1 MLGEDHIEGRA
12 PDARGVADAE
22 PTAGVRVLRLPTGA
36 SAPPHQLP
44 PARAGRK
51 VGGTTIPGAGRPA
64 PLPLIRL
71 VAVLAV
77 LASLWYLGWRITNLT
92 SGALWLGVPLF
103 LCEIYSAMRL
113 WSLAF
118 VTWTIRPTTRP
129 EMELM
134 PSVDV
139 FVPTY
144 NEPEEVL
151 RATLTGCA
159 AIDYPNYRVWVLDDG
174 RRDWVRRLADRYGA
188 GYLNRPS
195 NEHAKAG
202 NINAALRRTDAEL
215 ILSLDADHVPQPQ
228 ILRALVGYFA
238 DPRMAMVQTPHEFY
252 NRDSIQHASRDHH
265 EQSFFF
271 HVVQPGRDV
280 HGAAFWCGSGA
291 LIRRTALE
299 GAGGLS
305 TATITEDFH
314 TSLVLHGAGW
324 KSRFHDEPLVYG
336 IAPHNLEQY
345 ILQRY
350 RWSAGNLAALRTP
363 HSPLRRNGL
372 GLRQRLCYLSGTVDQ
387 FAALMK
393 ALAILVVA
401 GTLVSGEL
409 PIHAHPSAFA
419 ERFVPWMAGSLVA
432 SKLLGR
438 GWFRLGFA
446 GRFESYGT
454 SANLRALI
462 ALVRPDARFQVT
474 PKDGTDPGGWG
485 WVRSNVEMLA
495 LAGLLVAALAWRGA
509 ILAGAFPGRTLPPF
523 ALLVA
528 AVAALYELQRLVR
541 AARTIS
547 RHRQLRL
554 SYRTAAGLDATIGTH
569 GPRLRVTDLS
579 SGGASLTLT
588 PAVGMLESGA
598 PLPLVIDLG
607 VLGKQRYRFTPT
619 GAFGDRLGGR
629 LDPLSDSAQ
638 RALDAAIYVVA
649 PHTQRLDGDAL
660 SSETAWT
667 LAARL
672 ARPAGT
678 RAGAPLLV
686 RAA

>member
-1 MLGEDHIEGRA
+1 
-12 PDARGVADAE
+12 
-22 PTAGVRVLRLPTGA
+22 
-36 SAPPHQLP
+36 
-44 PARAGRK
+44 
-51 VGGTTIPGAGRPA
+51 
-64 PLPLIRL
+64 
-71 VAVLAV
+71 
-77 LASLWYLGWRITNLT
+77 
-92 SGALWLGVPLF
+92 
-103 LCEIYSAMRL
+103 
-113 WSLAF
+113 
-118 VTWTIRPTTRP
+118 
-129 EMELM
+129 
-134 PSVDV
+134 
-139 FVPTY
+139 
-144 NEPEEVL
+144 
-151 RATLTGCA
+151 
-159 AIDYPNYRVWVLDDG
+159 
-174 RRDWVRRLADRYGA
+174 
-188 GYLNRPS
+188 
-195 NEHAKAG
+195 
-202 NINAALRRTDAEL
+202 
-215 ILSLDADHVPQPQ
+215 
-228 ILRALVGYFA
+228 
-238 DPRMAMVQTPHEFY
+238 
-252 NRDSIQHASRDHH
+252 
-265 EQSFFF
+265 
-271 HVVQPGRDV
+271 
-280 HGAAFWCGSGA
+280 
-291 LIRRTALE
+291 
-299 GAGGLS
+299 
-305 TATITEDFH
+305 
-314 TSLVLHGAGW
+314 
-324 KSRFHDEPLVYG
+324 
-336 IAPHNLEQY
+336 
-345 ILQRY
+345 
-350 RWSAGNLAALRTP
+350 
-363 HSPLRRNGL
+363 
-372 GLRQRLCYLSGTVDQ
+372 
-387 FAALMK
+387 
-393 ALAILVVA
+393 
-401 GTLVSGEL
+401 
-409 PIHAHPSAFA
+409 
-419 ERFVPWMAGSLVA
+419 MAGSQVA

-474 PKDGTDPGGWG
+474 PNDGTDPGGWG

-672 ARPAGT
+672 TRPAGA
-678 RAGAPLLV
+678 RAGAPRLV